1 MPFFFTGQDQK
12 NARIPFVFLR
22 CVRLGSILLLMVT
35 LSGVLG
41 CVADGRYREEHE
53 IKRLNVVFVDQQTLH
68 EEWKN
73 RTGRSGVQFMPSLSG
88 GASSV
93 KTLRG
98 FFDFTTN
105 TLYCPKW
112 NFTVCGHE
120 LHHAALGQF
129 HDTE

>member
-1 MPFFFTGQDQK
+1 MPFSFTGQDQK
-12 NARIPFVFLR
+12 NAQIPFVFLR
-22 CVRLGSILLLMVT
+22 CVRLGSILLLLVT
-35 LSGVLG
+35 LSGILG
-41 CVADGRYREEHE
+41 CVTDGRYREEHE
-53 IKRLNVVFVDQQTLH
+53 IKQLNVVFVDQQTLH

-73 RTGRSGVQFMPSLSG
+73 RTGRSGVQFMLALSG

-112 NFTVCGHE
+112 NFAVCGHE

-129 HDTE
+129 HDKE

>member
-1 MPFFFTGQDQK
+1 
-12 NARIPFVFLR
+12 
-22 CVRLGSILLLMVT
+22 MVT

-53 IKRLNVVFVDQQTLH
+53 IKQLNVVFVDQQTLH

-73 RTGRSGVQFMPSLSG
+73 RTGRSGVQFMPSHSG

-112 NFTVCGHE
+112 NFAVCGHE

-129 HDTE
+129 HDKE